1 MALSETF
8 WIAFVSSASAS
19 CLIAVRWCYK
29 SKCRR
34 IRFCGVDIE
43 RDTTGEEHL
52 DEMMPPSP
60 TNSSGKMNRT
70 ISL

>member
-1 MALSETF
+1 MAVSETF
-8 WIAFVSSASAS
+8 LIAVITSVTAS
-19 CLIAVRWCYK
+19 CLVAIRWCYK

-43 RDTTGEEHL
+43 RDTSGEEHL

-60 TNSSGKMNRT
+60 TNSSDKMNRT

>member
-8 WIAFVSSASAS
+8 LIALVSTTTAS
-19 CLIAVRWCYK
+19 CLVAIRWCYK

-34 IRFCGVDIE
+34 VRFCGVDIE
-43 RDTTGEEHL
+43 RDVVGEEHL
-52 DEMMPPSP
+52 DEITPPSP
-60 TNSSGKMNRT
+60 TNGSSKMIRT